1 MQTYSNGDK
10 MRVHIDEVPQV
21 VIGTKGLDFEVGH
34 KVTSVPRMHL
44 EDDSIVYFSPERP
57 NLAISNARSVFWHA
71 FTIGLNL
78 YESTGLEDD
87 IVIFNPKNPRE
98 SSQWPKKIFYATA
111 EKGFALFKE
120 LDAETSNVAYF
131 QPHSRTQKT
140 DDADGEVWLEIHVEF
155 RAGPGQTIIG
165 QRRRINKNTGDIE
178 YGQTFVQPI
187 DVAINSYEE
196 LGKAIDDALNP
207 APDERNVVK
216 LPVQEET

>member
-21 VIGTKGLDFEVGH
+21 VIGTKGLDFKIGH

-57 NLAISNARSVFWHA
+57 NLLISNARPVFWHA

-111 EKGFALFKE
+111 EMGFALFNE
-120 LDAETSNVAYF
+120 LDAEATNVAYF
-131 QPHSRTQKT
+131 QPQTRTQKS

-207 APDERNVVK
+207 TPDHRNIVK
-216 LPVQEET
+216 LPVQEES